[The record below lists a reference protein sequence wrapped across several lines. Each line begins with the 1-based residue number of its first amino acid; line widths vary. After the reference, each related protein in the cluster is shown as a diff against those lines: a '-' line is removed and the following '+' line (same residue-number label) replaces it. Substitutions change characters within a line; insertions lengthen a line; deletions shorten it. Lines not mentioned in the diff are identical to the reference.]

1 LRINELEFKWIQT
14 NLNVQIPVGARFVG
28 IPGTENAENPR
39 GIMVEV
45 YWQQDGSGSMCISGH
60 SAEMRIPENVSVIYE
75 PSSQVLGHGQRRVR
89 GIVIDYES
97 NN

>member
-1 LRINELEFKWIQT
+1 MDT

-60 SAEMRIPENVSVIYE
+60 SPEMQIPQNIPVIYE
-75 PSSQVLGHGQRRVR
+75 PSSQVLGRGQRRVR
-89 GIVIDYES
+89 GIVIDYEAT
-97 NN
+97 N